1 LLIDGF
7 WGWATPNV
15 QPKSDN
21 LLPTRVGSAHMN
33 LAVVGDEQYLVFR
46 RSRNLS
52 VENKLS
58 NFFSA

>member
-1 LLIDGF
+1 
-7 WGWATPNV
+7 V

-21 LLPTRVGSAHMN
+21 LLPRGVGSAHMN
-33 LAVVGDEQYLVFR
+33 LAVVGGEQYLVFR